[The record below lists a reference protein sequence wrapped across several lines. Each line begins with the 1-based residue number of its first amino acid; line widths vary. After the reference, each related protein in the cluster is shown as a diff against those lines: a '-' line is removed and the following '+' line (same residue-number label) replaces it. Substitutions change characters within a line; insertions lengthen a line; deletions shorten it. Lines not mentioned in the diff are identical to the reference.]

1 MHDSKKTYHTET
13 SETKVICKL
22 VDWFLQKHFQA
33 DGKYILTAFKVIPY
47 LGTAIN
53 LYHELR
59 QWVHQA
65 QIFFNR
71 LMPLI
76 G

>member
-1 MHDSKKTYHTET
+1 MPHNKKTYHTET
-13 SETKVICKL
+13 SETNVVCKL

-59 QWVHQA
+59 
-65 QIFFNR
+65 
-71 LMPLI
+71 
-76 G
+76 